1 MKDGEYRIGSL
12 SYLYPD
18 SGHSWL
24 RRHVLHF
31 RTLRTLRR
39 AGCLFCSRGGQ
50 LGSGSAGTIT
60 VPSARVAEDLH
71 RYYRVPRE
79 NIIVKKSGE
88 EQ

>member
-39 AGCLFCSRGGQ
+39 AGCLFRSRGGQ
-50 LGSGSAGTIT
+50 LGGGRSGT
-60 VPSARVAEDLH
+60 VTVTSAEDAEALH

-79 NIIVKKSGE
+79 NIKVKP
-88 EQ
+88 